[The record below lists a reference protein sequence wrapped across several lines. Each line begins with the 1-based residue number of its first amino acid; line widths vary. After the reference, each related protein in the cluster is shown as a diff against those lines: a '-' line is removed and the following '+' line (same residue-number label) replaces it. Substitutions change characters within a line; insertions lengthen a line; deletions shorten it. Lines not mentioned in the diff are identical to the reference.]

1 MLLITRYTLYN
12 AYIPES
18 CKKLFGSNMSS
29 NIHVMDYD
37 FRMMFRNHVQD
48 MTAELI
54 LITDIILAVY
64 EAERGYKDKVRPK
77 AFVE

>member
-1 MLLITRYTLYN
+1 
-12 AYIPES
+12 
-18 CKKLFGSNMSS
+18 MSS